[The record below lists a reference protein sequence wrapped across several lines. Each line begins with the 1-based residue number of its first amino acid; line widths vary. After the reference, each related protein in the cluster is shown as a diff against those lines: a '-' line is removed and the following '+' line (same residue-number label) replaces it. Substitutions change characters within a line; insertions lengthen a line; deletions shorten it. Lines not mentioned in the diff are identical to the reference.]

1 MSFPVDKYYY
11 DFTQFKFLLFK
22 RYCHF
27 IQLNAYLFIYFVIHS
42 MHNAQCN
49 SIQFNFMLFKPPLT
63 ACLPAG
69 PGQTSKAIF
78 CGQWCN
84 LIHFFVLCL
93 FFFLFILFYYY
104 FAFLFKI
111 FSFFFFISIPCGC
124 HTACESFIM
133 QLNRKSTLTVILV
146 FFLYFMGMQ
155 WISSDFKNYD

>member
-49 SIQFNFMLFKPPLT
+49 AIQFNFMLFKPPLT

-84 LIHFFVLCL
+84 LIHFFVFCL
-93 FFFLFILFYYY
+93 FFLFCFIIILHFFLKY
-104 FAFLFKI
+104 F
-111 FSFFFFISIPCGC
+111 
-124 HTACESFIM
+124 
-133 QLNRKSTLTVILV
+133 V
-146 FFLYFMGMQ
+146 FFLFQYLVAV
-155 WISSDFKNYD
+155 ILHVNHS